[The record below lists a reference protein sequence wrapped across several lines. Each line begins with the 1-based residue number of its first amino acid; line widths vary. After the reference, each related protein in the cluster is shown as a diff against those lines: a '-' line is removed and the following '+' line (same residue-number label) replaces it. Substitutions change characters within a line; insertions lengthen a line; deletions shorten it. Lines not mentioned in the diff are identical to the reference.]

1 MQQLTFVLYEM
12 DEALRN
18 IEGGRLEQLRLAL
31 LLLDNAAELQIGRRV
46 RQERQSEDLV
56 ERIRERTRALRA
68 ARGVKTSDPADR
80 APLSATEKRRIDR
93 SFDAKLAYLAERHG
107 VLDPRLAKVLS
118 YVHRYRNEAYHEG
131 RVRRETIRTAALIL
145 FEANCQL
152 LLTVF
157 RVVVHSS
164 ADDYSWLGERFG
176 IERPGAL
183 LGSNLQPL
191 VDDLRSRALPTL
203 DSVVETLSDHLQ
215 SRIDDLREALD
226 FITDNADLGDPS
238 DGLKLAQID
247 PSEPFDV
254 RRWPEI
260 LEHVAARW
268 SVNDIDQLE
277 SDIES
282 VGTATER
289 LEAFAAFSQLEE
301 RLELIEEP
309 VHRTAGEIDTVIQLE
324 VDRLRGK

>member
-1 MQQLTFVLYEM
+1 MQQLIFVLYEM
-12 DEALRN
+12 DEAIRY

-68 ARGVKTSDPADR
+68 ARGVTSANR
-80 APLSATEKRRIDR
+80 TQRVPLSAAEKRHLDR
-93 SFDAKLAYLAERHG
+93 NFDAKLAYLAQRHKI
-107 VLDPRLAKVLS
+107 LDPRLAKVLS

-131 RVRRETIRTAALIL
+131 RVRRQTIRTAALIL

-164 ADDYSWLGERFG
+164 ADDYSWLGERFK
-176 IERPGAL
+176 IRPGAL
-183 LGSNLQPL
+183 LGSNLQPV

-203 DSVVETLSDHLQ
+203 DSVVETLTDHFQ
-215 SRIDDLREALD
+215 GRVDDLREALD
-226 FITDNADLGDPS
+226 FITDNAHLEEPDDAL
-238 DGLKLAQID
+238 LFAQID
-247 PSEPFDV
+247 PSEPFDL
-254 RRWPEI
+254 RRWPEM
-260 LEHVAARW
+260 LKERSARW
-268 SVNDIDQLE
+268 AVDDIDQLE
-277 SDIES
+277 SDVES
-282 VGTATER
+282 VRTATNR

-309 VHRTAGEIDTVIQLE
+309 VHRTAGEIDVAIQFE
-324 VDRLRGK
+324 VDWLRGK